1 MQDKSQKA
9 INTKAVVAKKV
20 DKNTGD
26 EENKIPEEPILQLN
40 QPNTS
45 KPVETVD

>member
-1 MQDKSQKA
+1 M
-9 INTKAVVAKKV
+9 AKKV

-40 QPNTS
+40 EPNTS
-45 KPVETVD
+45 KPVEMVD